1 MFKDGMFYDYKKYE
15 CTFWLAQARY
25 VEILSA
31 RIFLFKGKLFMFF
44 YRIIPQ
50 RLRPE
55 YDCTEF
61 ILSVSVYS

>member
-44 YRIIPQ
+44 YRVIHKG
-50 RLRPE
+50 
-55 YDCTEF
+55 
-61 ILSVSVYS
+61 